1 MAGASDGKHEE
12 MCGVPASRLKVKV
25 FVQDQECLKHL
36 LQQVD
41 LAVMPSLEGFML
53 TGLEAMPAG
62 FPVLVSRNSGFGE
75 ALSSV
80 AFGSAFVIQSEDP
93 ATLAIPNIWSKD
105 RQCRLEEAVTLRDS
119 YARKYNWAKQTKE
132 LVDRTINLA
141 HGRNVDYVFFNGT
154 LSGNDGK
161 TRQTKMRSLSSFV
174 FKSCKKA
181 HEFLSAWLISGKL

>member
-1 MAGASDGKHEE
+1 
-12 MCGVPASRLKVKV
+12 MCGVPARRLKVKV
-25 FVQDQECLKHL
+25 FVQDQEGLKHL

-41 LAVMPSLEGFML
+41 LAVMSSLEGFIL
-53 TGLEAMPAG
+53 TRLEAMSAG
-62 FPVLVSRNSGFGE
+62 LPVLVSRNSGFGE
-75 ALSSV
+75 ALSRV
-80 AFGSAFVIQSEDP
+80 AFGSAFVIESEDP

-132 LVDRTINLA
+132 LVDRMINLA
-141 HGRNVDYVFFNGT
+141 HGWNVDYVFFNGT

-161 TRQTKMRSLSSFV
+161 TRQTNMRSLSSFV

-181 HEFLSAWLISGKL
+181 HEFLSVWLISGKL